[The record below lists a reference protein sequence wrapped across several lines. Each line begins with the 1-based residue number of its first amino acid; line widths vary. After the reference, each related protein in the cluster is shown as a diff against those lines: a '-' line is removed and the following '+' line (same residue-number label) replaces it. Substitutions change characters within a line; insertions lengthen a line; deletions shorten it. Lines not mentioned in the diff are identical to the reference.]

1 MAAGKLSLR
10 GRFDDLGT
18 DGRPARLGIMGGT
31 FDPIHVGHL
40 RIAEEVR
47 EALGLDGV
55 LFVPAGVPVFKKDQP
70 VADGGVR
77 LQEVS
82 CALADN
88 PFFDASPLEVQRKGD
103 TYTID
108 TLRELRR
115 LFPENVELVFI
126 VGADAAESMGQWRE
140 AGRLTDFASVAVAMG
155 RPDSEGEGRLRK
167 SLAMLNADRLHFV
180 PVSSLEVSSGDI
192 RERLQQGRSVR
203 YLTPL
208 GTPGC
213 PGRLAAG
220 PDDWRGAPDPGSD
233 EALSGEFLAARRA
246 ELQQRVG
253 PKRFQHSLD
262 VAATAEEL
270 AQIYGVDP
278 RKARLAGLLHDW
290 DKGYDDDGARA
301 RVHELGMEGQLDPSV
316 VEGLP
321 QVLHGH
327 TAARA
332 LARDYPQIPDD
343 VLQAIDRHTVGAVDM
358 SPLDMVLNVAD
369 AIEPGRRFGELDE
382 LREAVG
388 KVPLEELF
396 FMVYGHWASLL
407 MKRGRTVHPDTIR
420 IFNSYAKRLKGGKK
434 KKGMEKR

>member
-10 GRFDDLGT
+10 GRFDDLGA

-31 FDPIHVGHL
+31 FDPIHIGHL

-55 LFVPAGVPVFKKDQP
+55 LFVPAGVPVFKKDRP
-70 VADGGVR
+70 VADGMMR

-82 CALADN
+82 CALAGN
-88 PFFDASPLEVQRKGD
+88 PFFDASPLEVQREGD

-108 TLRELRR
+108 TLRELRG
-115 LFPENVELVFI
+115 LWPENVELVFI
-126 VGADAAESMGQWRE
+126 VGADAAESMGLWRE
-140 AGRLTDFASVAVAMG
+140 ADRLTDYASVAVATG
-155 RPDSEGEGRLRK
+155 RPDSEGEGRLRE
-167 SLAMLNADRLHFV
+167 SLAMLDPGRLHFV

-203 YLTPL
+203 YLTPV
-208 GTPGC
+208 GAGSARMAT
-213 PGRLAAG
+213 G
-220 PDDWRGAPDPGSD
+220 PDDWRGAPEQDDGH
-233 EALSGEFLAARRA
+233 ALSDEFLAERRA

-253 PKRFQHSLD
+253 PKRFRHSLD
-262 VAATAEEL
+262 VSATAEQL
-270 AQIYGVDP
+270 ARIYGVDP

-290 DKGYDDDGARA
+290 DKGLDDEGARA
-301 RVHELGMEGQLDPSV
+301 RVRELGMEGQLDPVV
-316 VEGLP
+316 VEDLP

-332 LARDYPQIPDD
+332 LAREFPQIPND

-369 AIEPGRRFGELDE
+369 AIEPGRQFGELDE
-382 LREAVG
+382 LRAAVG
-388 KVPLEELF
+388 EVDLEELF
-396 FMVYGHWASLL
+396 FKVYAHWASLL
-407 MKRGRTVHPDTIR
+407 MRRGRTVHPDTIR
-420 IFNSYAKRLKGGKK
+420 IFNSYAKRLKGGKT
-434 KKGMEKR
+434 KKGKKNR